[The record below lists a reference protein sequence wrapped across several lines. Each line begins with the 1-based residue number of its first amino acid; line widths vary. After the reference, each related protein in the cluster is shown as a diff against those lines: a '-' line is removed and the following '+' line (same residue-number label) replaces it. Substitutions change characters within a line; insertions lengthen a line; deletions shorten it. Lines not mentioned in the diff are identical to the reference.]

1 MVIVGS
7 KRTALEL
14 DQVGVFRIAQG
25 NSVIELNPEQ
35 AEAVS
40 KWISE
45 MMEEACMRYTV
56 EESDFPLPEK

>member
-14 DQVGVFRIAQG
+14 DQMGVFRIAQG

-35 AEAVS
+35 ASAVAD
-40 KWISE
+40 WIQS
-45 MMEEACMRYTV
+45 MMEEAGMRYTV
-56 EESDFPLPEK
+56 EESDFPFPEK